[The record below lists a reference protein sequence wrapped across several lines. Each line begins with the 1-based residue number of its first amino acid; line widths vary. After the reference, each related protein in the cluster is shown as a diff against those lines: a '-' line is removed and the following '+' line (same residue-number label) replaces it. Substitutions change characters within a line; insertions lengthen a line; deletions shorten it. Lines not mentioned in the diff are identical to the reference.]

1 MPGPDQAPCPAA
13 TGRRILVTGA
23 GGFIGS
29 HIIRALH
36 PRHRVVA
43 VVREP
48 KVFMARFPGIQALP
62 MDFARI
68 QGADDCLPLLQGIDV
83 VINTVGIIRE
93 TRGQRFAQ
101 LHSRAPCLLFQACA
115 QAGVSRV
122 IQVSALGADDAGL
135 NHEAVPFLRSKN
147 AADDCLRG
155 LDLDWVIVQPSLV
168 AGPGGHSAGLFKAL
182 SALPL
187 IPVVAGGDQA
197 VQPIHIDDLS
207 QAIVTLTADD
217 APARVTIVAV
227 GPQPL
232 SFKAML
238 LAYRRWLGIGHPRL
252 VSIPTALSIPFA
264 AVAGRF
270 TDMPLNADA
279 IRMLVHGNTAD
290 ATRVTALLPAPP
302 RSLDQGLVQQPVT
315 EADRWHAG
323 LYFLR
328 PLLRISL
335 GLLWLLTGLLS
346 LGIYPLE
353 ESYALLARLGL
364 VGLPATVALYGAAL
378 LDIALGFATLA
389 RYRLQWVGLA
399 QIGLMLGYSMLIGLG
414 LSELWLHP
422 FGPVSKNIPLI
433 IATLVMMVLERR

>member
-1 MPGPDQAPCPAA
+1 
-13 TGRRILVTGA
+13 
-23 GGFIGS
+23 
-29 HIIRALH
+29 
-36 PRHRVVA
+36 
-43 VVREP
+43 
-48 KVFMARFPGIQALP
+48 

-68 QGADDCLPLLQGIDV
+68 QRVDDCLPLLEDIDV
-83 VINTVGIIRE
+83 VINAVGIIRE
-93 TRGQRFAQ
+93 TRGQRFTQ
-101 LHSRAPCLLFQACA
+101 LHSRAPCLLFQACV

-122 IQVSALGADDAGL
+122 IQVSALGADDAGA
-135 NHEAVPFLRSKN
+135 NHKVVPFLSSKK

-155 LDLDWVIVQPSLV
+155 LDLNWVIVQPSLV
-168 AGPGGHSAGLFKAL
+168 TGPGGHSASLFKAM

-187 IPVVAGGDQA
+187 IPVVAGGDQM

-207 QAIVTLTADD
+207 QAVVALTVDN
-217 APARVTIVAV
+217 APARVTIAAV
-227 GPQPL
+227 GPLSL

-252 VSIPTALSIPFA
+252 VSVPTVLAIPCA

-270 TDMPLNADA
+270 TDMPLNADT
-279 IRMLVHGNTAD
+279 IRMLAHGNTAD
-290 ATRVTALLPAPP
+290 SKSLAALLPKPP
-302 RSLDQGLVQQPVT
+302 RSLEQGLDQQPAT

-353 ESYALLARLGL
+353 DSYALLARLGL
-364 VGLPATVALYGAAL
+364 VGPQAVVALYGAAL
-378 LDIALGFATLA
+378 LDIALGLATLA
-389 RYRLQWVGLA
+389 RYRIQWVGLA
-399 QIGLMLGYSMLIGLG
+399 QIGLMLGYSLLIAVG

-433 IATLVMMVLERR
+433 IATLVMMALERR